1 MTIQEAYKQLLFQL
15 FELYDDREA
24 ANIADMVI
32 EHVTCQPKIERI
44 VNKEILISN
53 KELTLLNSIT
63 QELLQQKPIQYIL
76 QEAWFAN
83 MKFFV
88 NEHVLIP
95 RPETEELVELV
106 VTEKPNA
113 ISIIDIGTGSGCISI
128 ALKKKLVNATIT
140 SIDISKKA
148 IEVAQQNAT
157 SLNANINLQC
167 LDFLDENTWNV
178 LDKYDVIVSNPPY
191 IKHQESMSM
200 SKHVLAFEPHL
211 ALFVADEDA
220 LIFYTKIAA
229 FGKNHLTTNGKIF
242 VEINETLGKETLAL
256 FELQGYKATLKKD
269 MQEKDRMIIA
279 TLL

>member
-44 VNKEILISN
+44 LNKEIPICN
-53 KELTLLNSIT
+53 NELTLLNNLT

-76 QEAWFAN
+76 QEAWFAD

-106 VTEKPNA
+106 ITEKANA
-113 ISIIDIGTGSGCISI
+113 KSIIDIGTGSGCIAI
-128 ALKKKLVNATIT
+128 ALKKKLLNASIT

-148 IEVAQQNAT
+148 IEIAQQNAT
-157 SLNANINLQC
+157 SLNANIDLQC
-167 LDFLDENTWNV
+167 LDFLNENTWNA
-178 LDKYDVIVSNPPY
+178 LGKYDTIVSNPPY
-191 IKHQESMSM
+191 IKQQESKSM
-200 SKHVLAFEPHL
+200 SKHVLAYEPHL

-229 FGKNHLTTNGKIF
+229 FGKNHLNANGKIF
-242 VEINETLGKETLAL
+242 VEINEKLGKETLAL
-256 FELQGYKATLKKD
+256 FELYGYKATLKKD
-269 MQEKDRMIIA
+269 MQGKDRMIIA
-279 TLL
+279 TL